1 MFRSAHVIET
11 ECVRNQSISAL
22 FVPGMVLIRVW
33 GQSPDSL
40 TSLSLGR
47 AACVCVPVA
56 LQWVEEL
63 EWAHVVENPTL
74 INHGLTPTHAHTPNH
89 TLFQP
94 RGRCLIVTKTHTY
107 TLSPTPDCTLN
118 IPRHWRLIMQSKV
131 NCMMFPTHRSC
142 VGATDDLTDSLKW
155 LSKP

>member
-74 INHGLTPTHAHTPNH
+74 INHGLT
-89 TLFQP
+89 
-94 RGRCLIVTKTHTY
+94 CTHTQPHIISTQG
-107 TLSPTPDCTLN
+107 TLSHSHQNAHIHTVSHSRLHTEHSPSLAIDNAVQSELHDVPYTQKLCGCHGWP
-118 IPRHWRLIMQSKV
+118 HW
-131 NCMMFPTHRSC
+131 
-142 VGATDDLTDSLKW
+142 
-155 LSKP
+155 

>member
-47 AACVCVPVA
+47 AACVCVSGGIAVGGGTRMSSCGWKSHIDKSW
-56 LQWVEEL
+56 L
-63 EWAHVVENPTL
+63 NP
-74 INHGLTPTHAHTPNH
+74 HT
-89 TLFQP
+89 
-94 RGRCLIVTKTHTY
+94 CTHTQPHIISTQG
-107 TLSPTPDCTLN
+107 TLSHSHQNAHIHTVSHSRLHTEHSPSLAIDNAVQSELHDVPYTQKLCGCHGWP
-118 IPRHWRLIMQSKV
+118 HW
-131 NCMMFPTHRSC
+131 
-142 VGATDDLTDSLKW
+142 
-155 LSKP
+155 

>member
-47 AACVCVPVA
+47 TACVCVPVA

-94 RGRCLIVTKTHTY
+94 RGRCLSHQNAHIHTVSHSRLH
-107 TLSPTPDCTLN
+107 TEHSPSLAIDNAVQSELHDVPYSQKLCGCHGW
-118 IPRHWRLIMQSKV
+118 PHW
-131 NCMMFPTHRSC
+131 
-142 VGATDDLTDSLKW
+142 
-155 LSKP
+155 